1 MAGKNGDW
9 GGKRV
14 GAGRPKG
21 SRNRTRYGS
30 LHITGK
36 VEDIEMIKDMA
47 RKEKSTV
54 SRLIID
60 TLKKEADY
68 KEFLFE
74 LYKRK

>member
-9 GGKRV
+9 GGKRI

-21 SRNRTRYGS
+21 SRNRVRYGN

-36 VEDIEMIKDMA
+36 VEDIEMIKEMA
-47 RKEKSTV
+47 RKENVTV

-68 KEFLFE
+68 KAYVFE
-74 LYKRK
+74 LYKKK